1 MCFLFYIFRDQK
13 FLQLHSGTSDETTFL
28 WKVNLKYVYV
38 NHIEFHVQVPEYS
51 DFSFNSEAFCFKKKI
66 LLLNNL
72 VMKSSLVQN

>member
-13 FLQLHSGTSDETTFL
+13 FLQLHSGTSDETTFM
-28 WKVNLKYVYV
+28 WKVNLKYVFV
-38 NHIEFHVQVPEYS
+38 NHIHVQVTEYS